1 MAIAR
6 EKILERRKKLEEQQ
20 AKNRERLRSL
30 KEKLRED
37 SRKIQSAEKKE
48 EMERKMILG
57 SYFLKKSKTDPSFKT
72 WLDGEIAS
80 SNLGTYEK
88 KLFEAL

>member
-6 EKILERRKKLEEQQ
+6 EKILERRNKLEEQQ
-20 AKNRERLRSL
+20 AKNRERLKAL

-37 SRKIQSAEKKE
+37 SRKIHSAEKKE
-48 EMERKMILG
+48 EMQRKLILG
-57 SYFLKKSKTDPSFKT
+57 SYFLEKSKTDPSFKT

-88 KLFEAL
+88 RLFGAL